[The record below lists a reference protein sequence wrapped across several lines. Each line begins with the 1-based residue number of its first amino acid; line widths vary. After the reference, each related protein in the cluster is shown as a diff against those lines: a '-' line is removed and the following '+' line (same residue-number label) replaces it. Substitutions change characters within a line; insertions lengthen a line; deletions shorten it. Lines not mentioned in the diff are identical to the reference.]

1 MNINDLEIVMW
12 LLLGL
17 IAVPTFI
24 ISVLIEHEKKR
35 KQCSN
40 HPSQSKSNIS

>member
-1 MNINDLEIVMW
+1 MSINDIEIVMW

-24 ISVLIEHEKKR
+24 ISVLIEHERKR

-40 HPSQSKSNIS
+40 HPSRSKSNIS